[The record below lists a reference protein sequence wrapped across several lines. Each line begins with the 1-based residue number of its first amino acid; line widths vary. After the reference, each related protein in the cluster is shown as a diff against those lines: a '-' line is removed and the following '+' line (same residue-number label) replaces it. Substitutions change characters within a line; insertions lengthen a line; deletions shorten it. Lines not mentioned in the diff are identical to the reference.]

1 VASSS
6 GRKGYRG
13 ETQVVE
19 ILKDLGFTAERA
31 WGSDGRAIG
40 TYSDI
45 DVKATKGDLTLLIQ
59 VKRRKKI
66 ADYLN
71 FNHADVVMVR
81 QDRKPWVW
89 IIKNTV
95 MEKILCLLNKK

>member
-1 VASSS
+1 MPSKS

-31 WGSDGRAIG
+31 WGSDGRAMN
-40 TYSDI
+40 TFSDI

-71 FNHADVVMVR
+71 FKNADLVMVR

-89 IIKNTV
+89 IVKNKV
-95 MEKILCLLNKK
+95 MDKILCKLNSE

>member
-1 VASSS
+1 
-6 GRKGYRG
+6 
-13 ETQVVE
+13 
-19 ILKDLGFTAERA
+19 LGFAAERA
-31 WGSDGRAIG
+31 WGSDGRAMN
-40 TYSDI
+40 TFSDI

-71 FNHADVVMVR
+71 FKNADLVMVR

-89 IIKNTV
+89 IVKNKV
-95 MEKILCLLNKK
+95 MEKILCKLNSE